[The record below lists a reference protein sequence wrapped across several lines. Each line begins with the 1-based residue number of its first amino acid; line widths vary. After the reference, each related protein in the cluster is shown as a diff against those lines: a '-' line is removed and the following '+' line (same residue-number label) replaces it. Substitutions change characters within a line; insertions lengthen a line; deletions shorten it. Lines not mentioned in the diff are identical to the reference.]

1 MTGQE
6 DDGGGKTAMAEQ
18 RNDAA
23 GGEEK
28 AVGFSALTS
37 LNSGLQFNC

>member
-6 DDGGGKTAMAEQ
+6 DDGGGKTMAEQ
-18 RNDAA
+18 RNDDA

-28 AVGFSALTS
+28 AVGFSALIS